1 MRLVALTETVPL
13 PAGTTTVADV
23 AVALTTCA
31 ALPPKE
37 TVAFSRPNPPMV
49 TSAPGRRLGGGDRRH
64 LGTRP
69 PPRDRGPEARRRVV
83 AREPKGIRP
92 AYTSG

>member
-13 PAGTTTVADV
+13 PAGTMTVADV

-37 TVAFSRPNPPMV
+37 MAAFSRPNPPMA
-49 TSAPGRRLGGGDRRH
+49 TSAPGAASAGEID
-64 LGTRP
+64 
-69 PPRDRGPEARRRVV
+69 V
-83 AREPKGIRP
+83 
-92 AYTSG
+92 TSGHDHPPAIGLPRPVAGS